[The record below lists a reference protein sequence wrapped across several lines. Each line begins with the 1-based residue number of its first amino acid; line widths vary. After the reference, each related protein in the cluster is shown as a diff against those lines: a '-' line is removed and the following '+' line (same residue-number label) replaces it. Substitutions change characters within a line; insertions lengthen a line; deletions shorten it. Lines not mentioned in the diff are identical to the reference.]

1 MGVFDNL
8 FGSAKEDKWALYM
21 KLGFI
26 LSSSDGDASKAEG
39 DFSGKYIID
48 KGKLTESQYNRV
60 REKFLKMDNPL
71 GKIKEL
77 SGDEKQELLK
87 FLITLAMTDN
97 EFHEKEFLF
106 IISCTLMMDMNAQVI
121 TDYILSLDITNVE
134 KCKKA
139 YDEVLISAFKKGVNM
154 PALSFDK

>member
-71 GKIKEL
+71 GKIK
-77 SGDEKQELLK
+77 
-87 FLITLAMTDN
+87 
-97 EFHEKEFLF
+97 
-106 IISCTLMMDMNAQVI
+106 
-121 TDYILSLDITNVE
+121 
-134 KCKKA
+134 
-139 YDEVLISAFKKGVNM
+139 
-154 PALSFDK
+154 